1 VGKRFRLLADV
12 APLRESPAFRRLWTG
27 TTLSTIGGGLTR
39 YAIPLQIFQLTRSSF
54 AVGLAGLFMMV
65 PTLAVG
71 LLGGTLIDSADRR
84 RVVLVTSTSLAV
96 VSAAM
101 AALALAKGP
110 AAGVGL
116 AGGWQVDLLYALAAL
131 EAGLA
136 AVDQPARSTFIAGI
150 LPAAMVPSAVNL
162 SRISFLIAL
171 TASPAVAG
179 VIASAPHLGLPGC
192 YAIDAVS
199 FGAAIYSVT
208 RLPPMAPEGD
218 GGRDLRA
225 VLDGVRLIR
234 RSQPLSGAFLADL
247 AFSVLAMPL
256 ALFPAINAERFGG
269 DPRTLGLMLTAIG
282 AGGLVGAVMSGPLGH
297 VSRPGLAMLACVF
310 GSGLAFA
317 AFAVVAG
324 LWPTLV
330 TLAVVGAVDGFTVA
344 LRGTIVQMVAPG
356 DFRGRVLAADW
367 VVAAGGTQL
376 GSLESGALAALT
388 TPVTSAFIGGV
399 ACSAAV
405 VAIGVAL
412 PGLARY
418 RLPQGLTAQ
427 LRNGLRACE
436 SDTSVDRCLAVQIA
450 AAFSMQPQVVQ
461 PDREWPGWRGA
472 TPDERDGGDPSGRTA
487 PVPRAAGGGSD
498 RAAHGARPRP
508 GGHRRLGRPG

>member
-1 VGKRFRLLADV
+1 VAKGFRLLADV
-12 APLRESPAFRRLWTG
+12 APLREFPAFRRLWTG
-27 TTLSTIGGGLTR
+27 TTLSAVGGGLTR
-39 YAIPLQIFQLTRSSF
+39 YAIPLQVFELSRSSF
-54 AVGLAGLFMMV
+54 AVGLAGVFMMV

-110 AAGVGL
+110 VAGIS
-116 AGGWQVDLLYALAAL
+116 QVWLLYVLAAL
-131 EAGLA
+131 QAGLA
-136 AVDQPARSTFIAGI
+136 AVDQPARSTFIPGI
-150 LPAAMVPSAVNL
+150 LPAAMVPAGVNL

-171 TASPAVAG
+171 TASPAIAG
-179 VIASAPHLGLPGC
+179 LITSAPHLGLPGC
-192 YAIDAVS
+192 YAIDTLS

-208 RLPPMAPEGD
+208 RLPPMAPEGG

-234 RSQPLSGAFLADL
+234 RSQPLLGAFLADL

-269 DPRTLGLMLTAIG
+269 NPRTLGLMLTAIG
-282 AGGLVGAVMSGPLGH
+282 VGGLLGAVVSGPLGH
-297 VSRPGLAMLACVF
+297 ISRPGLAMLACVF

-317 AFAVVAG
+317 GFAVVPG
-324 LWPTLV
+324 LCLTLL

-356 DFRGRVLAADW
+356 EFRGRVLAADW
-367 VVAAGGTQL
+367 VVAAGGTQF

-388 TPVTSAFIGGV
+388 TPVISAFAGGV
-399 ACSAAV
+399 ACSAAI
-405 VAIGVAL
+405 VAIGLAL

-418 RLPQGLTAQ
+418 RLPQRLSVQ
-427 LRNGLRACE
+427 LRNGLRAFAP
-436 SDTSVDRCLAVQIA
+436 DTSADRCLALQLA
-450 AAFSMQPQVVQ
+450 AAFSVQPRVMQPGL
-461 PDREWPGWRGA
+461 RMAGL
-472 TPDERDGGDPSGRTA
+472 ERGDP
-487 PVPRAAGGGSD
+487 
-498 RAAHGARPRP
+498 
-508 GGHRRLGRPG
+508 